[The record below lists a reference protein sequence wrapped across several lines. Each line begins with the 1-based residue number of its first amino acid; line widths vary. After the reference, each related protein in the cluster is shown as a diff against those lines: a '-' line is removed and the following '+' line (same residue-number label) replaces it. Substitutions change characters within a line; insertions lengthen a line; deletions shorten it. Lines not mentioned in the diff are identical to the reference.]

1 MPRTVEE
8 ILAHADKLSE
18 MFEKNDLPGEG
29 RTLDAAALRGVREA
43 FEDLALAQKRLGERV
58 AVARASGHSW
68 AAIGGMVGTS
78 GEAARQRYG
87 GTAVLAGKAVPAKAV
102 KVATGKV
109 TKAAAAASGKATKAE
124 GRGVARRTRSGT
136 STS

>member
-18 MFEKNDLPGEG
+18 MFETDQLPGEG

-68 AAIGGMVGTS
+68 AAIGAMVGTS

-87 GTAVLAGKAVPAKAV
+87 ATAVPAR
-102 KVATGKV
+102 
-109 TKAAAAASGKATKAE
+109 KATPTRATE
-124 GRGVARRTRSGT
+124 ARAPRR
-136 STS
+136 